1 MVREHQKSVS
11 SQKRF
16 DAYLKA
22 AQQSAGAQID
32 ARCDI
37 NLARIDDKAK
47 CIIKD
52 TIKSKSIKREA
63 LSFYILSLT
72 NAHDFSG
79 VDNINRVNLVP
90 PAHNAITNKRMRQQG
105 NAIDP
110 TSPIEKKAPLKA
122 RFQRLLFHNFQSHNL
137 QPQQYSAN
145 TMHPEIV
152 SRSQVVLIFLEIIC
166 FFFHKIFYLYAW
178 IPKNIHLGS

>member
-1 MVREHQKSVS
+1 MERKHHKSVNS
-11 SQKRF
+11 LKRF
-16 DAYLKA
+16 GVQLKA

-72 NAHDFSG
+72 NANVS
-79 VDNINRVNLVP
+79 VNLIP
-90 PAHNAITNKRMRQQG
+90 PAHTAIPNKRMRQQENTIDLRSSATYRKPKKLDARNSTSNCHGTPKYHG
-105 NAIDP
+105 NP
-110 TSPIEKKAPLKA
+110 RQNFSQSKGYHCSTS
-122 RFQRLLFHNFQSHNL
+122 
-137 QPQQYSAN
+137 
-145 TMHPEIV
+145 
-152 SRSQVVLIFLEIIC
+152 
-166 FFFHKIFYLYAW
+166 
-178 IPKNIHLGS
+178 